1 VIVIN
6 FQTSNTSN
14 DIEKQLLRLTED
26 GEGGK
31 GNCKFYFNKD
41 LECYDYLVVF
51 EELSKKIKINIPK
64 RNLIFIAGEATSI
77 KSYSQKFMDQ
87 FGHIVTCQKKIK
99 HKSKF
104 LRSPGHSWFSQ
115 KTHNELM
122 NINSIKKTKLLS
134 IVVSNKTLTKGHRK
148 RLEFCLEL
156 KEKLGDKVDLFGRGF
171 NDFEDKWDVIAPYKY
186 SIAIENS
193 IEDDWIT
200 EKLGDCYTSH
210 TFPFYY
216 GAPNVDAYYNP
227 MSYELIDITD
237 FDGTLKRIQQILNN
251 EKHYEKHLQYL
262 IEAKCDYLN
271 KHSMLPMICNVIN
284 KNIKIKEATEDNLN
298 ELTIYPYKIGLFQKT
313 INKFIRHAKRLLNA

>member
-1 VIVIN
+1 MGKLWGGR
-6 FQTSNTSN
+6 FKKSLDDSAMKLSYSFHF
-14 DIEKQLLRLTED
+14 DKQLLPYDIQTNSAHVKALCKAGLFTEEERD
-26 GEGGK
+26 LVL
-31 GNCKFYFNKD
+31 NCLSQLD
-41 LECYDYLVVF
+41 YDSVIESSETFPDEDVH
-51 EELSKKIKINIPK
+51 
-64 RNLIFIAGEATSI
+64 
-77 KSYSQKFMDQ
+77 SY
-87 FGHIVTCQKKIK
+87 VE
-99 HKSKF
+99 
-104 LRSPGHSWFSQ
+104 RW
-115 KTHNELM
+115 
-122 NINSIKKTKLLS
+122 
-134 IVVSNKTLTKGHRK
+134 V
-148 RLEFCLEL
+148 
-156 KEKLGDKVDLFGRGF
+156 
-171 NDFEDKWDVIAPYKY
+171 
-186 SIAIENS
+186 
-193 IEDDWIT
+193 T